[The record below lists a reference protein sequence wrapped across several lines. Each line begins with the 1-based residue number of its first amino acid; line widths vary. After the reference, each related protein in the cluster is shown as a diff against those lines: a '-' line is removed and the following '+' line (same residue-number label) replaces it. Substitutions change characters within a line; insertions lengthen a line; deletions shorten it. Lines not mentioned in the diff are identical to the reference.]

1 MNMARIGLNGC
12 IFDFPIGA
20 TVSTAL
26 VPDAGSEPTMN
37 VERVA
42 KAFHISRAKAYEA
55 VKSGDI
61 PSIKLGRRLVV
72 PTAAV
77 RRMLQLDS
85 GPDAA

>member
-1 MNMARIGLNGC
+1 MQ
-12 IFDFPIGA
+12 
-20 TVSTAL
+20 
-26 VPDAGSEPTMN
+26 
-37 VERVA
+37 VEQVA

-55 VKSGDI
+55 VKTGDI

-85 GPDAA
+85 GPNAA

>member
-1 MNMARIGLNGC
+1 MQ
-12 IFDFPIGA
+12 
-20 TVSTAL
+20 
-26 VPDAGSEPTMN
+26 
-37 VERVA
+37 VEQVA

-61 PSIKLGRRLVV
+61 PSIKLGRRLVI

-77 RRMLQLDS
+77 RRMLQLDR

>member
-1 MNMARIGLNGC
+1 MSI
-12 IFDFPIGA
+12 
-20 TVSTAL
+20 AL
-26 VPDAGSEPTMN
+26 VPDPANAPTMN
-37 VERVA
+37 VEQVA

-55 VKSGDI
+55 VRLGDI